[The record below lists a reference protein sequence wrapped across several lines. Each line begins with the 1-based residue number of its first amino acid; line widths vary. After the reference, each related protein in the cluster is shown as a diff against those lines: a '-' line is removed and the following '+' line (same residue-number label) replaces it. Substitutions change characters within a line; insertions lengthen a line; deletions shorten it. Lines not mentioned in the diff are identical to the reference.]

1 MRNNFNLADVPSV
14 QATDLDFVI
23 QLLIERGQGLALI
36 RGLRE
41 NEIREI
47 EDRIWAEFDGSND
60 ARLAVAL
67 RFRALL
73 SVFASRRLKAL
84 LLERGYRLLM
94 AVGAEVASLPL
105 NVRFGFNSQRLLLA
119 LEAATSAWRPVPNE
133 LSADRLAA

>member
-1 MRNNFNLADVPSV
+1 MRRHKLA
-14 QATDLDFVI
+14 DLDFVI

-41 NEIREI
+41 AEIREI
-47 EDRIWAEFDGSND
+47 EDRIWAEFDSSND

-94 AVGAEVASLPL
+94 AVGAAMALGPRTPTDSSVA
-105 NVRFGFNSQRLLLA
+105 RM
-119 LEAATSAWRPVPNE
+119 VPK
-133 LSADRLAA
+133 SSGWV